1 MRYAW
6 SLLGRMVLLGP
17 ADAGPHDG
25 PAKAGHYGGD
35 GPAEAGHDGRDE
47 DEAAWTERARRD
59 ALRRA
64 VVWQPPAVPIEKA
77 DLAATPDAL
86 PDEVAC
92 RFHVDDLNGLTPK
105 FECELRGGEVVK
117 VKYGGAEPHGEVA
130 ATRLLRAIGFGAD
143 TVTFVRRVRCYGCP
157 RYPFTTMKVV
167 SLAGAERL
175 FEKGLD
181 YDTAI
186 EFEWVAVERKSTRQA
201 IETPEVRG
209 WAFHELADVPTASRV
224 HADALTLMAVFLAHW
239 DNKAENQ
246 RLQCLS
252 GGPGRDGTCAR
263 PFAMLQD
270 VGGTFGPR
278 KVQLDAW
285 KAAPIWEDRAQCRV
299 TMASLPHGGATFT
312 PVKISEAGRRFLAS
326 RLSRLRDAQIEALF
340 RGARFADHD
349 GTVGGWVAAFKQRVA
364 AISDGPRCPR

>member
-6 SLLGRMVLLGP
+6 AL
-17 ADAGPHDG
+17 AAGLMLTTL
-25 PAKAGHYGGD
+25 AGVR
-35 GPAEAGHDGRDE
+35 GPAEARLHARNADPP
-47 DEAAWTERARRD
+47 AWTERARLD

-64 VVWQPPAVPIEKA
+64 VVWRPPAVPIEKA

-86 PDEVAC
+86 PDEVTC

-105 FECELRGGEVVK
+105 FECELRGGEVIK
-117 VKYGGAEPHGEVA
+117 VKYAGVERYGEVA
-130 ATRLLRAIGFGAD
+130 ASRLLRALGFGAD
-143 TVTFVRRVRCYGCP
+143 NVSFARRVRCYGCP
-157 RYPFTTMKVV
+157 RFPFTTMKVV

-181 YDTAI
+181 YDSAI
-186 EFEWVAVERKSTRQA
+186 DFEWAAIERKSRRES

-209 WAFHELADVPTASRV
+209 WAFHELARVPTASRT

-252 GGPGRDGTCAR
+252 GGPGRDGACAR

-278 KVQLDAW
+278 KVELDAW
-285 KAAPIWEDRAQCRV
+285 KAAPLWEDRAQCRV

-312 PVKISEAGRRFLAS
+312 PVGISEAGRQFLAS

-340 RGARFADHD
+340 RGARFEHHN
-349 GTVGGWVAAFKQRVA
+349 GTVEGWVAAFKQRVA
-364 AISDGPRCPR
+364 AIAGGPRCPR

>member
-6 SLLGRMVLLGP
+6 LVAAGLVMTAVPGGNGRVD
-17 ADAGPHDG
+17 ADEP
-25 PAKAGHYGGD
+25 
-35 GPAEAGHDGRDE
+35 E
-47 DEAAWTERARRD
+47 WTEGARLD

-64 VVWQPPAVPIEKA
+64 VVWQAPAVPIEKA
-77 DLAATPDAL
+77 DLASTPGAL
-86 PDEVAC
+86 PDELSC

-105 FECELRGGEVVK
+105 FECTLRGGEVVK

-143 TVTFVRRVRCYGCP
+143 AVAFVRRVRCYGCP
-157 RYPFTTMKVV
+157 RFPFTTMKVV
-167 SLAGAERL
+167 SLTGAERL

-181 YDTAI
+181 YDTAV
-186 EFEWVAVERKSTRQA
+186 EFEWVAIERKSKVEA
-201 IETPEVRG
+201 IETPDRRG
-209 WAFHELADVPTASRV
+209 WAFHELAAVPTASRV

-252 GGPGRDGTCAR
+252 GGPGPKGTCAR

-278 KVQLDAW
+278 KVELEAW
-285 KAAPIWEDRAQCRV
+285 KAAPIWEDRPQCRV

-312 PVKISEAGRRFLAS
+312 PVAISEAGRQFLAS
-326 RLSRLRDAQIEALF
+326 RLSRLRDAQVEALF
-340 RGARFADHD
+340 RGARFEDHD
-349 GTVGGWVAAFKQRVA
+349 GTVAGWVAAFKQRVA
-364 AISDGPRCPR
+364 TIADGPRCPR

>member
-6 SLLGRMVLLGP
+6 PLAAGLVLMVLAGVRGT
-17 ADAGPHDG
+17 ADARLHARGADAP
-25 PAKAGHYGGD
+25 
-35 GPAEAGHDGRDE
+35 
-47 DEAAWTERARRD
+47 AWTERARLD

-64 VVWQPPAVPIEKA
+64 VVWRPPAVPIEKA

-86 PDEVAC
+86 PDEVTC

-105 FECELRGGEVVK
+105 FECELRGGEVIK
-117 VKYGGAEPHGEVA
+117 VKYAGVERYGEVA
-130 ATRLLRAIGFGAD
+130 ASRLLRALGFGAD
-143 TVTFVRRVRCYGCP
+143 NVSFARRVRCYGCP
-157 RYPFTTMKVV
+157 RFPFTTMKVV

-181 YDTAI
+181 YDSAMD
-186 EFEWVAVERKSTRQA
+186 FEWAAVERKSRLES

-209 WAFHELADVPTASRV
+209 WAFHELARVPTASRA

-252 GGPGRDGTCAR
+252 GGPGRDGACAR

-278 KVQLDAW
+278 KVELDAW
-285 KAAPIWEDRAQCRV
+285 KAAPLWEDRAQCRV

-312 PVKISEAGRRFLAS
+312 PVGISEAGRQFLAS

-340 RGARFADHD
+340 RGARFEHHN
-349 GTVGGWVAAFKQRVA
+349 GTVEGWVAAFKQRVA
-364 AISDGPRCPR
+364 AIADGPRCPK